1 MNETRYVVVKLV
13 SGENVMSILD
23 YENSDLLELKY
34 PMLIRSVQTVDNGV
48 GKEHMIATPF
58 CPFAADDYFTIERK
72 DVMFVKE
79 LHQALVPNYLNLLK
93 DHEQVVVRRNTDGSV
108 SRVDKP
114 LRTVEEFKERV
125 DKLAELLGIDPVE
138 EQRDTF
144 YIEGS
149 DSIN

>member
-1 MNETRYVVVKLV
+1 MSETKYVVVKLV

-125 DKLAELLGIDPVE
+125 DKRAELLGIDTE

>member
-1 MNETRYVVVKLV
+1 MSETRYVVVKLV

-125 DKLAELLGIDPVE
+125 DKLAELLGIDTE

-144 YIEGS
+144 YVEGT

>member
-1 MNETRYVVVKLV
+1 MSETKYVVVKLV

-125 DKLAELLGIDPVE
+125 DKLAELLGIDTE

-144 YIEGS
+144 YVEGT

>member
-125 DKLAELLGIDPVE
+125 DKLAELLGIDTE

-144 YIEGS
+144 YVEGT

>member
-34 PMLIRSVQTVDNGV
+34 PMLIRSVQTVDNGI

-108 SRVDKP
+108 SQVDKP

-125 DKLAELLGIDPVE
+125 DKLASLLGIDPVE
-138 EQRDTF
+138 DQRDTF
-144 YIEGS
+144 YVEGTE
-149 DSIN
+149 SIN

>member
-1 MNETRYVVVKLV
+1 MSETKYVVVKLV

-125 DKLAELLGIDPVE
+125 DKLAELLGIDTE